1 MRRRAVIFC
10 ILGGKTAAVQWLPTL
25 TTIKYPKQQRK
36 KNLKYRQGEG
46 TPIRGRPTKFA
57 GESCVLSEKDRQVIK
72 TTPARLWSRARQRL
86 VETDHNSF
94 LPSEQS
100 RLHRK
105 ITKRNDYNE
114 KTEISVNERNY
125 AVN

>member
-1 MRRRAVIFC
+1 MLVFFSTNAIEINWKC
-10 ILGGKTAAVQWLPTL
+10 ISRNGKS
-25 TTIKYPKQQRK
+25 
-36 KNLKYRQGEG
+36 
-46 TPIRGRPTKFA
+46 
-57 GESCVLSEKDRQVIK
+57 SCVLSEKDRQVIK

-114 KTEISVNERNY
+114 KTEIGVNERNC

>member
-1 MRRRAVIFC
+1 MRGHPHTGPAHQIRRAVVC
-10 ILGGKTAAVQWLPTL
+10 
-25 TTIKYPKQQRK
+25 
-36 KNLKYRQGEG
+36 
-46 TPIRGRPTKFA
+46 
-57 GESCVLSEKDRQVIK
+57 LSEKDRQVIK
-72 TTPARLWSRARQRL
+72 TTPARLWSRARQQL

-114 KTEISVNERNY
+114 KTEIGVNERNY

>member
-1 MRRRAVIFC
+1 M
-10 ILGGKTAAVQWLPTL
+10 AADPNDYK
-25 TTIKYPKQQRK
+25 IPKATK
-36 KNLKYRQGEG
+36 KKKLKIPPRWGG
-46 TPIRGRPTKFA
+46 TPTRGRPTKFG

-114 KTEISVNERNY
+114 KTEIGVNDRNY